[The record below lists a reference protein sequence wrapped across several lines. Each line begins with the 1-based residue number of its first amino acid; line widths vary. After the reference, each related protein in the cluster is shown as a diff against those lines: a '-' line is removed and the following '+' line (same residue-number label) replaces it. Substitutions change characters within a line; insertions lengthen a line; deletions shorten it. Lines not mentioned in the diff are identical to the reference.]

1 MTNPRTCSFRRR
13 NAVAVAFAILS
24 TCTLSAVA
32 QSPNVV
38 VRWNDAAL
46 QGVRDSK
53 LGPPMVARALF
64 IVHNCIF
71 DAWAA
76 YDRTAVGTVF
86 GRSLRCL
93 SCGSGLI
100 PGRQGRS
107 VRCPDGQP
115 WVRHQ

>member
-38 VRWNDAAL
+38 VRWNNAAL

-64 IVHNCIF
+64 IIHNCIY

-76 YDRTAVGTVF
+76 YDSKAAGTVY
-86 GRSLRCL
+86 GTSLRRPESERTVANKNEPSAWL
-93 SCGSGLI
+93 PI
-100 PGRQGRS
+100 EP
-107 VRCPDGQP
+107 P
-115 WVRHQ
+115 